1 MAPKGDVTQQYC
13 LVQPKEKAPQ
23 AGEAAAATPT
33 PPEQPQSANPRACKY
48 ALRFAAL
55 GIAASGGARA
65 AASHASPTTSA
76 CYSFDRALCNSF
88 LSTAV
93 AAGSTEERPLA

>member
-33 PPEQPQSANPRACKY
+33 PPEQQPQSANPRACM
-48 ALRFAAL
+48 
-55 GIAASGGARA
+55 
-65 AASHASPTTSA
+65 
-76 CYSFDRALCNSF
+76 
-88 LSTAV
+88 
-93 AAGSTEERPLA
+93 

>member
-33 PPEQPQSANPRACKY
+33 PPEQQPQSANPRACCSRVWLDWIDLKKITK
-48 ALRFAAL
+48 AK
-55 GIAASGGARA
+55 
-65 AASHASPTTSA
+65 
-76 CYSFDRALCNSF
+76 DED
-88 LSTAV
+88 
-93 AAGSTEERPLA
+93 GSYQLVLFK

>member
-33 PPEQPQSANPRACKY
+33 PPEQPQSANPRACM
-48 ALRFAAL
+48 
-55 GIAASGGARA
+55 
-65 AASHASPTTSA
+65 
-76 CYSFDRALCNSF
+76 
-88 LSTAV
+88 
-93 AAGSTEERPLA
+93 